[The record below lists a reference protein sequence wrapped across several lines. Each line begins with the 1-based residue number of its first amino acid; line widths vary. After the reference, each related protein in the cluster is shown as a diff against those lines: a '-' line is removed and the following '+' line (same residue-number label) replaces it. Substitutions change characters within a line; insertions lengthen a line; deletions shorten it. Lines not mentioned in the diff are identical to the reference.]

1 MAPRLLPA
9 GTSHITMGK
18 ITISYW
24 YEGSGVIR
32 YAIKE
37 NKAYVREQSAEPL
50 VQPKRWGELFSENKK
65 PSRGSTSSQPVSA
78 TAACGLGAGLGFCF
92 WRYQYGATCFK
103 LY

>member
-1 MAPRLLPA
+1 
-9 GTSHITMGK
+9 MGK

-50 VQPKRWGELFSENKK
+50 VQPTRWEELFRENKK
-65 PSRGSTSSQPVSA
+65 VRSRGWTTSPEPGLA
-78 TAACGLGAGLGFCF
+78 TAACGFGAGLGFCF
-92 WRYQYGATCFK
+92 WRYQYGVTCFN